1 MKRVEDHRSW
11 GTFLPI
17 CLGLAEEGKLR
28 EDRASRNSSRIGRLA
43 QLVRA
48 PALQAGGYRFE
59 SYIAHGGL
67 KMPATADRP
76 VLPLFRFSRRAF
88 TLVELLVVIAI
99 IALLVALLLP
109 AVNAAREAARRTQC
123 TNAVKQLTLSCL
135 NFESTRGEFP
145 YGRKYD
151 IWDTYTWTQ
160 LILGYQE
167 EEAVAASYWTLKEV
181 RYSQTAPGP
190 NGPIGDDA
198 RLRTARH
205 AHIPSF
211 YCPSD
216 GTPIGNEL
224 DTTAYG
230 FLRGNYR
237 GCTGTGDMYGAQLN
251 NLGGPWGLGVFG
263 VLNRQSVDPSAL
275 VKTRGCRIR
284 KIKDGLSKTVL
295 LSEGIVPRVTG
306 WGGPMGETIY
316 GNMGGSLFSAYLTPN
331 SSVADRPIGPCPRDL
346 QDLQYSAPCLSLGG
360 NAWWTP
366 SGRNAHA
373 AARSRHPGGVV
384 ASFADG
390 SVQFA
395 TDSVDSFVWRG
406 MGTRSGGEVA
416 SEPL

>member
-1 MKRVEDHRSW
+1 MHW
-11 GTFLPI
+11 Q
-17 CLGLAEEGKLR
+17 LR
-28 EDRASRNSSRIGRLA
+28 RLS
-43 QLVRA
+43 
-48 PALQAGGYRFE
+48 G
-59 SYIAHGGL
+59 
-67 KMPATADRP
+67 
-76 VLPLFRFSRRAF
+76 F

-109 AVNAAREAARRTQC
+109 AVNAARESARRTQC
-123 TNAVKQLTLSCL
+123 TNSTKQLTLACL
-135 NFESTRGEFP
+135 SFESTNRAFP

-160 LILGYQE
+160 LVLGFQE
-167 EEAVAASYWTLKEV
+167 EEAVFQDYWTLRQV
-181 RYSQTAPGP
+181 GYTQTAPGP

-198 RLRTARH
+198 RLRRARH

-216 GTPIGNEL
+216 GTPYGNEM
-224 DTTAYG
+224 DTNSYG

-251 NLGGPWGLGVFG
+251 NLGGPWGLGIFG
-263 VLNRQSVDPSAL
+263 VLNRQSVDPTAQ
-275 VKTRGCRIR
+275 VKTKGCPIR
-284 KIKDGLSKTVL
+284 RIKDGLSKTL
-295 LSEGIVPRVTG
+295 LISEGVVPRTPG

-316 GNMGGSLFSAYLTPN
+316 GNMGGALYSAYLTPN
-331 SSVADRPIGPCPRDL
+331 SSSPDRPIGPCPQNNLDPL
-346 QDLQYSAPCLSLGG
+346 YGAPCLSLGG

-395 TDSVDSFVWRG
+395 TDAIDAFLWRE
-406 MGTRSGGEVA
+406 MGTRAGGEIPT
-416 SEPL
+416 ETF

>member
-1 MKRVEDHRSW
+1 LAKLGEDSAI
-11 GTFLPI
+11 P
-17 CLGLAEEGKLR
+17 
-28 EDRASRNSSRIGRLA
+28 DASYFGRLA

-59 SYIAHGGL
+59 SYIAHWGVT
-67 KMPATADRP
+67 MVS
-76 VLPLFRFSRRAF
+76 VLHWRIRLFDGKPRRAF

-109 AVNAAREAARRTQC
+109 AVNSAREAARRTQC

-160 LILGYQE
+160 LVLPYLE
-167 EEAVAASYWTLKEV
+167 EEAIAANYWTLREV
-181 RYSQTAPGP
+181 RYSQSVPGA

-205 AHIPSF
+205 AHISSF

-216 GTPIGNEL
+216 NTPVGNEM
-224 DTTAYG
+224 DTNAYG

-237 GCTGTGDMYGAQLN
+237 GCTGTGDMYGSQLN

-263 VLNRQSVDPSAL
+263 VVSRQSVDPAAT

-284 KIKDGLSKTVL
+284 KIKDGLSKTLL
-295 LSEGIVPRVTG
+295 LSEGVVPRIPG
-306 WGGPMGETIY
+306 WGGAMGETVY
-316 GNMGGSLFSAYLTPN
+316 GNMGGAIFSAYLTPN
-331 SSVADRPIGPCPRDL
+331 SSVADRPIGPCPQNL
-346 QDLQYSAPCLSLGG
+346 QDTQYLAPCQSLGG

-390 SVQFA
+390 SVQYA
-395 TDSVDSFVWRG
+395 TDGIDSFVWRG

-416 SEPL
+416 TESF